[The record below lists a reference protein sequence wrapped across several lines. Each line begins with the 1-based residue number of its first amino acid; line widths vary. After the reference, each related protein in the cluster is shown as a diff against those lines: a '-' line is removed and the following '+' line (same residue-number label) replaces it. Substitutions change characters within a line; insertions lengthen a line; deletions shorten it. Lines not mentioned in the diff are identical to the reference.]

1 MNDFTHPPDDD
12 EDHAGALLWTLA
24 ILALLALAGLLYVIP
39 LAWSDTLALVGLGW
53 IAIALA
59 WR

>member
-39 LAWSDTLALVGLGW
+39 LAW
-53 IAIALA
+53 
-59 WR
+59 R